1 MERLI
6 KRIHDKLTVNFVG
19 VNVTYKNNAY
29 DKITTIIPICN
40 VEVTKTS
47 ETEDLVSIDL
57 GSIKCSYNFIWQTN
71 QVASKSTIYRLNKIE
86 PVREEYIPE
95 EKK

>member
-40 VEVTKTS
+40 VEVNKAN
-47 ETEDLVSIDL
+47 EIEDLVTIDL
-57 GSIKCSYNFIWQTN
+57 GSIKCSYNFIWQLN
-71 QVASKSTIYRLNKIE
+71 QVSPKIKIYRLNKIE
-86 PVREEYIPE
+86 PVKEE
-95 EKK
+95 